1 MPVTSTFKT
10 VSEIATGV
18 DDLDPSIANAY
29 EVRIREAFPGKL
41 DAFLHDAAK
50 ISGHADAEAALS
62 DLLKQGSPH
71 LEVAR
76 QIIQIWYTSQFTRP
90 DGSVDPP
97 GTEDQF
103 KSALLWR
110 VIGAVAPAYS
120 DRPYGYWKD
129 KPESFA

>member
-1 MPVTSTFKT
+1 MPTSSVFKT
-10 VSEIATGV
+10 MSEIATGV
-18 DDLDPSIANAY
+18 DNLDPSIAKAY
-29 EVRIREAFPGKL
+29 EARISEAFPKKF
-41 DAFLHDAAK
+41 DAFLKEAEK
-50 ISGHADAEAALS
+50 IPAGPSAEAALS
-62 DLLKQGSPH
+62 ELLKPGSPH

-76 QIIQIWYTSQFTRP
+76 QIVQIWYTSQFTRP

-97 GTEDQF
+97 QTEDQF

-129 KPESFA
+129 KPANFA

>member
-1 MPVTSTFKT
+1 MPTTSAFKT
-10 VSEIATGV
+10 LSEIATGV
-18 DDLDPSIANAY
+18 DNLDPGIANAY
-29 EVRIREAFPGKL
+29 EARLREAFPRSL
-41 DAFLHDAAK
+41 DAFLGDVAK
-50 ISGHADAEAALS
+50 IPAGSDPEAGVS
-62 DLLKQGSPH
+62 DLLKPGSPH

-97 GTEDQF
+97 QSEDQF

-129 KPESFA
+129 QPANLA

>member
-1 MPVTSTFKT
+1 MPTPSAFKT
-10 VSEIATGV
+10 LSEIATGV
-18 DDLDPSIANAY
+18 DNLDPVIATAY
-29 EVRIREAFPGKL
+29 EARLREAFPRSL
-41 DAFLHDAAK
+41 DAFLGDVEK
-50 ISGHADAEAALS
+50 IPAGSDPEAAVS
-62 DLLKQGSPH
+62 DLLKPGSPH
-71 LEVAR
+71 LDVAH

-97 GTEDQF
+97 QNEDQY

-129 KPESFA
+129 QPTNLA